1 MSGLFQALTSVAAAA
16 ATQTTVR
23 TLKRVGLLAV
33 AGVFIIVGVC
43 FGVAAGYQAL
53 TMSYGSLVAKL
64 VVGGAF
70 LVVGLIVLLVAN
82 WRNNRQQTQEVG
94 TTSVAL
100 AFAMG
105 LLGGLSRKR

>member
-33 AGVFIIVGVC
+33 AGVFIIIGLC

-53 TMSYGSLVAKL
+53 TLSYGSLVAKL

-70 LVVGLIVLLVAN
+70 LIVGLIVLLVAN
-82 WRNNRQQTQEVG
+82 WRNNRRQTQEVG

>member
-16 ATQTTVR
+16 ATQSTAR
-23 TLKRVGLLAV
+23 TLKRVGLLAL
-33 AGVFIIVGVC
+33 AGVFIIVGFC
-43 FGVAAGYQAL
+43 FGVAAGYQAITL
-53 TMSYGSLVAKL
+53 SYGSLVAKL

-70 LVVGLIVLLVAN
+70 LVVGLVVLLIAN
-82 WRNNRQQTQEVG
+82 WRNNRRQVQEVG

>member
-16 ATQTTVR
+16 ATQATVR
-23 TLKRVGLLAV
+23 TIKRVGLLSA

-53 TMSYGSLVAKL
+53 ALEYGSLVAKL

-70 LVVGLIVLLVAN
+70 LVIGLIILLIAN
-82 WRNNRQQTQEVG
+82 WRTRHPPRQEIG
-94 TTSVAL
+94 SSSVAL

>member
-23 TLKRVGLLAV
+23 TLKRVGLLAI
-33 AGVFIIVGVC
+33 AGLFITVGVC
-43 FGVAAGYQAL
+43 FGVAAGYQVLAY
-53 TMSYGSLVAKL
+53 SYGSLVAKL

-70 LVVGLIVLLVAN
+70 LVVGLIILLVAN
-82 WRNNRQQTQEVG
+82 WRKGRRQQQEVG

-105 LLGGLSRKR
+105 LLGGLARKR

>member
-23 TLKRVGLLAV
+23 TLKRVGLQAV

-53 TMSYGSLVAKL
+53 ALEYGSLVAKL

-70 LVVGLIVLLVAN
+70 LVIGLIILLVAN
-82 WRNNRQQTQEVG
+82 WRNGRRQQQEVG

>member
-1 MSGLFQALTSVAAAA
+1 MSGVFQALTSVAAAA
-16 ATQTTVR
+16 ATQATAR
-23 TLKRVGLLAV
+23 TMKRVGLLAV
-33 AGVFIIVGVC
+33 AGLFIVIGLC

-53 TMSYGSLVAKL
+53 TISYGSLVAKL

-70 LVVGLIVLLVAN
+70 LVIGLIVLLVAN
-82 WRNNRQQTQEVG
+82 WRNNRRQAEQVG

>member
-1 MSGLFQALTSVAAAA
+1 M
-16 ATQTTVR
+16 R
-23 TLKRVGLLAV
+23 TLKRVGLLAI
-33 AGVFIIVGVC
+33 AGVFITVGVC

-53 TMSYGSLVAKL
+53 AYSYGSLVAKL

-70 LVVGLIVLLVAN
+70 LVVGLIILLVAN
-82 WRNNRQQTQEVG
+82 WRKGRRQQQEVG

-105 LLGGLSRKR
+105 LLGGLARKR

>member
-23 TLKRVGLLAV
+23 TLKRVAWLAL

-43 FGVAAGYQAL
+43 FGVAAGYQAITL
-53 TMSYGSLVAKL
+53 SYGSLIAKL

-70 LVVGLIVLLVAN
+70 LVVGLILLLVAN
-82 WRNNRQQTQEVG
+82 WRNGRRQQQEVG

>member
-23 TLKRVGLLAV
+23 TLKRVGLQAV
-33 AGVFIIVGVC
+33 AGVFVIVGVC

-53 TMSYGSLVAKL
+53 ALEYGSLVAKL

-70 LVVGLIVLLVAN
+70 LVIGLIILLVAN
-82 WRNNRQQTQEVG
+82 WRNGRRQQQEVG

>member
-1 MSGLFQALTSVAAAA
+1 MSRTTQLKYFLKRGALVAAANWQVVVIQFVSDA
-16 ATQTTVR
+16 LFKTM
-23 TLKRVGLLAV
+23 LAV
-33 AGVFIIVGVC
+33 P
-43 FGVAAGYQAL
+43 
-53 TMSYGSLVAKL
+53 

-70 LVVGLIVLLVAN
+70 LIVGLIVLLVAN
-82 WRNNRQQTQEVG
+82 WRNNRRQTQEVG